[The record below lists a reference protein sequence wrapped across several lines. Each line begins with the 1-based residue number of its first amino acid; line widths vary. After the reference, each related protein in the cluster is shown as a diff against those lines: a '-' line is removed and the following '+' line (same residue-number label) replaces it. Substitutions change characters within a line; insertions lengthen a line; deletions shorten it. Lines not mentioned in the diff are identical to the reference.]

1 MSQAHWIHPV
11 SANFNT
17 AGDWSTGTVPGSADD
32 AILDASGPSPYT
44 VTAAG
49 AITVHS
55 FQTASNAIL
64 DITGS
69 FSALNGTGS
78 GVSAGLVQV
87 MDGATLTLQGVVAI
101 PNLLTVNGK
110 TKPTTVVIGAAGVT
124 LEGPFSFSA
133 GNSLG
138 SLILNFEGAH
148 QQIVGATD
156 TSTLTIVNARV
167 SGNGQLGEGKLIINV
182 EAQGFIEAKG
192 LGVLV
197 VNTGAHTITNAGLID
212 AEGQPSSSLT
222 PIEGLI
228 ESPVE
233 NTGILEADGRGAS
246 LVLQDAVTGA
256 GGRAVITGGLLEFD
270 SAFNQSV
277 TFNGNNGELLLADA
291 QGFNSPVI
299 AFSTIGGE
307 SLDFRDIGFV
317 SATEASFSGTS
328 SAGVLTVSDGTH
340 STSFAMRLGDYLKA
354 TFVASS
360 DGDGGVQ
367 ITTATPV
374 HWLNPVNGDFATSAN
389 WSAGS
394 VPGGTDEAILDAA
407 GGSPYAVAVST
418 SQSIAVIETAADATL
433 NIGAALTDT
442 NGTGS
447 GANAGA
453 IMVGA
458 ATLAL
463 GGCFANP
470 GTVTLDGSSSGVAS
484 LVVAGSGVTL
494 SGGGKIV
501 LGGDRVHDTI
511 TGGTPAATLTNAD
524 NTIEGGGQLGG
535 GALTVVNQPSGVI
548 DADAGT
554 LTIGAGSRT
563 LINAGIL
570 EAIGSGTLMLPG
582 DVISNSAGGKIAAAG
597 GQVQLR
603 GARIVGGALSSS
615 GAGLVWAIGAGNV
628 FDGRFGRQ
636 VTLDGEILIANG
648 GSLTLEGAVD
658 NTAVIDIGGRSTTAI
673 LLVAGSVTLS
683 GGGRV
688 AFGDSSTNEIVA
700 TSSAT
705 LTNVDNVITAAGVIS
720 GAGLSLV
727 NQAGGV
733 INGWSAATG
742 LVIDTGAHN
751 VVNSGTIISTGGG
764 GIAIDGGVKNS
775 GLLEVT
781 KGVLLVKGAV
791 SGAGEV
797 RIKGGAADFA
807 GSFSESVTFTP
818 DASGVLE
825 LADAAAYHGTISGF
839 SKTGTTALDLDD
851 IIFASG
857 STRAS
862 FSGTTAS
869 GVLTVTDGT
878 HTAKIALKGDY
889 VASAWSLG
897 SDGHGGTRVVDPTAP
912 EPPLARAMV
921 AAIASFAPKSATLA
935 TPDGTVNAI
944 HPMLVAPR

>member
-17 AGDWSTGTVPGSADD
+17 AGDWSTESVPGSADD
-32 AILDASGPSPYT
+32 AILDASGSSPYT

-49 AITVHS
+49 VITVHS

-78 GVSAGLVQV
+78 GVSAGLIQV

-197 VNTGAHTITNAGLID
+197 INTGAHTITNAGLID

-246 LVLQDAVTGA
+246 LVLQDAVTGT

-277 TFNGNNGELLLADA
+277 TFNGNNGELQLGDA
-291 QGFNSPVI
+291 QVFNSPVI
-299 AFSTIGGE
+299 AFSTAGGE

-340 STSFAMRLGDYLKA
+340 STSFAMRQGDYLKA

-374 HWLNPVNGDFATSAN
+374 HWLNPVNGDFASSAN
-389 WSAGS
+389 WSAGG

-407 GGSPYAVAVST
+407 GGSSYAVAVST
-418 SQSIAVIETAADATL
+418 SQSVAVIETAADARL
-433 NIGAALTDT
+433 NIGAAFTDT

-453 IMVGA
+453 IVDGA
-458 ATLAL
+458 AALTL
-463 GGCFANP
+463 GGRFANP
-470 GTVTLDGSSSGVAS
+470 GTVTLAGSSSGVAS
-484 LVVAGSGVTL
+484 LVVAGSGLAL
-494 SGGGKIV
+494 SGGGKLV
-501 LGGDRVHDTI
+501 LGGDHIHDTI
-511 TGGTPAATLTNAD
+511 TGGTTAATLTNAD
-524 NTIEGGGQLGG
+524 NTIEGGGQLGAG
-535 GALTVVNQPSGVI
+535 RLTLVNQISGVI
-548 DADAGT
+548 NANAT
-554 LTIGAGSRT
+554 MLTINTGART
-563 LINAGIL
+563 VANSGTI
-570 EAIGSGTLMLPG
+570 EAMGSGKLVLTAE
-582 DVISNSAGGKIAAAG
+582 VIDDSEGGRIIAAG
-597 GQVQLR
+597 GQVQLQGTR
-603 GARIVGGALSSS
+603 LIGGALTST
-615 GAGLVWAIGAGNV
+615 GAGVIWAFGAGNLL
-628 FDGRFGRQ
+628 DGRVGHE
-636 VTLDGEILIANG
+636 VTLDAAIRIANG
-648 GSLTLEGAVD
+648 ASLVAEGAILNNDVIYVGGLS
-658 NTAVIDIGGRSTTAI
+658 TAAKLVIAGGM
-673 LLVAGSVTLS
+673 TLS

-688 AFGDSSTNEIVA
+688 AFGDSATNEIVA
-700 TSSAT
+700 TTSAT
-705 LTNVDNVITAAGVIS
+705 LTNVDNLITAAGVIG

-727 NQAGGV
+727 NEAGGV
-733 INGWSAATG
+733 INGWSSATG
-742 LVIDTGAHN
+742 LVIDTGVHPVINGGTILSSGAGGVMIEGGVN
-751 VVNSGTIISTGGG
+751 NSGS
-764 GIAIDGGVKNS
+764 
-775 GLLEVT
+775 LEVT
-781 KGVLLVKGAV
+781 KGVLSVKGAV
-791 SGAGEV
+791 FGAGRV
-797 RIKGGAADFA
+797 KIFGGVATFA
-807 GSFSESVTFTP
+807 STFSENVSFGS
-818 DASGVLE
+818 SGVLE
-825 LADAAAYHGTISGF
+825 LAHAAAYHGTISGF

-862 FSGTTAS
+862 FSGTTKS

-889 VASAWSLG
+889 VASTWSLG

-912 EPPLARAMV
+912 GPPLAQAMV
-921 AAIASFAPKSATLA
+921 TAIASFAPKSATLA
-935 TPDGTVNAI
+935 TPDGTVSAI
-944 HPMLVAPR
+944 HPVLVASR